1 MNRIKWIIQTSIFV
15 TLIACIIFL
24 FVFGWL
30 FSLGLLVGGAV
41 GILDFWMIVT
51 TVNMMKNFGSD
62 GKIMAKFSV
71 IFIGKTFGLLFLLGA
86 IVFVFARIG
95 QILTFGFIAGL
106 GVIPLSVIITAFRK
120 NTDNNKN
127 ITENKK

>member
-51 TVNMMKNFGSD
+51 TVNMMKNYG
-62 GKIMAKFSV
+62 
-71 IFIGKTFGLLFLLGA
+71 
-86 IVFVFARIG
+86 
-95 QILTFGFIAGL
+95 
-106 GVIPLSVIITAFRK
+106 
-120 NTDNNKN
+120 
-127 ITENKK
+127 